1 MIHNIK
7 NKFED
12 FLYNNKQIGLVFI
25 LLLIILL
32 TSPIS
37 VYGMIF
43 FNPISQEEV
52 NYYSKFGAWFT
63 TLGAIFTV
71 INTIVVIYL
80 MIWLHR
86 KETSISLLSQI
97 TELRKNIV
105 EIQHTISS
113 EIEYFNVRQYDIYE
127 TLHEQKYQG
136 GFHFYGHDELYEQEI
151 INLNEITKKTE
162 YLYAN
167 ILSFKEQ
174 FNNFSHID
182 FINYQ
187 NKSKII
193 SLINE
198 TIVLNKPSTEY
209 KKSFIVGSRE
219 DAEPEDMIEV
229 AKKNSLKYIDKMLEI
244 LEEKVP

>member
-32 TSPIS
+32 ISPIS

-97 TELRKNIV
+97 TELRENIV
-105 EIQHTISS
+105 EIQYTISS

-127 TLHEQKYQG
+127 TLHEQKYQR

-174 FNNFSHID
+174 FNNFSRID

-229 AKKNSLKYIDKMLEI
+229 AKINSLKYIDKMLEI
-244 LEEKVP
+244 LEKKAP

>member
-1 MIHNIK
+1 MIHHIK
-7 NKFED
+7 NKFEA
-12 FLYNNKQIGLVFI
+12 FLYNNKQIGLVSI
-25 LLLIILL
+25 LLLAILL
-32 TSPIS
+32 ILPIS

-86 KETSISLLSQI
+86 KETSISLLPQI
-97 TELRKNIV
+97 TELRKNII
-105 EIQHTISS
+105 ELQHIIST
-113 EIEYFNVRQYDIYE
+113 EIEYFNMRQYDTYE
-127 TLHEQKYQG
+127 I
-136 GFHFYGHDELYEQEI
+136 LYEQKHQSGFDFYGYDDVYKKEI
-151 INLNEITKKTE
+151 LNLTEITKKTE
-162 YLYAN
+162 TLYEN
-167 ILSFKEQ
+167 FLSFKEQ
-174 FNNFSHID
+174 VNNFSNLD
-182 FINYQ
+182 FITYQ
-187 NKSKII
+187 NKSRII

-209 KKSFIVGSRE
+209 KKSFIIGSRE

-229 AKKNSLKYIDKMLEI
+229 AKKNSLKYIEKMLEI
-244 LEEKVP
+244 LKEKAP